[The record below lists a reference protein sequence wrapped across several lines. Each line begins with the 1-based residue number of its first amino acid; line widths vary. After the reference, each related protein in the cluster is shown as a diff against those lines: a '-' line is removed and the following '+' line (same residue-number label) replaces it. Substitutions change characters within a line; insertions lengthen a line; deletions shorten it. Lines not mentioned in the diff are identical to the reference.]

1 MVCMDMA
8 RMDMLHMDTAH
19 MDTAHMDTVRY
30 TEEAV
35 GGSSGQ
41 ESSSSCPSEAG

>member
-19 MDTAHMDTVRY
+19 MDKVCH

-41 ESSSSCPSEAG
+41 ESSSSCPPEAG

>member
-1 MVCMDMA
+1 MDMACMDM
-8 RMDMLHMDTAH
+8 LH

>member
-1 MVCMDMA
+1 MACMDMA

-19 MDTAHMDTVRY
+19 MDTVRH

-41 ESSSSCPSEAG
+41 ESSSSCPPEAG

>member
-1 MVCMDMA
+1 MACMDMA

-19 MDTAHMDTVRY
+19 MDTVRH
-30 TEEAV
+30 TEVAV